1 MAVRDRSATARPRR
15 GAHEGTIYRRSDGR
29 WVAGVTGA
37 NGKRKFFYG
46 RTRLEVSR
54 KLSIAQRNQA
64 VGLPMLNDR
73 IQLARFLEEWLE
85 EKVKPTV
92 RPYTYNSYEVNV
104 RVHIVP
110 ELGRIPLTQLTPQQ
124 VQRFI
129 NAKLASGLAPKT
141 VTYIRQTLHAALAH
155 AERWGLVHRNVASLT
170 EMPRRERREMTVFTT
185 AEAHQFLDAIEGDR
199 LEALYRVALTLGLRQ
214 GEALGL
220 QWSDVDFDGGALHV
234 RHGLQ
239 RFGGEYHLV
248 PPKTAKSRRV
258 IPLPR
263 AIAAALLTHRARQ
276 KEERLRAGPAWDE
289 RWDLVFTR
297 PDGRPLDHTSVTNR
311 FRRLLREA
319 GLPHLRFH
327 DLRHSCA
334 TLLLV
339 QGVAPR
345 VVMEILGHSDIAMTM
360 NTYTHVLPELQRQ
373 AAQRM
378 DDFLSGTG

>member
-1 MAVRDRSATARPRR
+1 MPRPRR
-15 GAHEGTIYRRSDGR
+15 GPNEGTIYRRADGR
-29 WVAGVTGA
+29 WVAGITGSD
-37 NGKRKFFYG
+37 GKRKFFYG

-54 KLSIAQRNQA
+54 KLSVAQRNQA

-73 IQLARFLEEWLE
+73 ISLASFLEEWLE
-85 EKVKPTV
+85 EKVKPSV
-92 RPYTYNSYEVNV
+92 RPYTYMSYEVNV

-110 ELGRIPLTQLTPQQ
+110 ALGRVPLTQLTPQQ

-129 NAKLASGLAPKT
+129 NAKLASDLAPKT

-185 AEAHQFLDAIEGDR
+185 AEARRFLGAIEGDR
-199 LEALYRVALTLGLRQ
+199 LEALFGVALALGLRQ

-220 QWSDVDFDGGALHV
+220 QWPDVDFEAGTIHV

-239 RFGGEYHLV
+239 RHGHEFHLM

-258 IPLPR
+258 IPLP
-263 AIAAALLTHRARQ
+263 ASIAAALQAHRGRQ
-276 KEERLRAGPAWDE
+276 SEERLQAGPLWDD
-289 RWDLVFTR
+289 RWDLVFCR
-297 PDGRPLDHTSVTNR
+297 PNGSPLDHAGVTNR
-311 FRRLLREA
+311 FQRLLHEA
-319 GLPHLRFH
+319 GLPRLRFH

-339 QGVAPR
+339 QNVPPR
-345 VVMEILGHSDIAMTM
+345 VVMEILGHSDITMTM

-373 AAQRM
+373 AAERM
-378 DDFLSGTG
+378 DDFLRSAG